1 MKAIGHRTRAT
12 ILDLVLER
20 AATTTELAE
29 ALGQPKGTVGHHL
42 KVLEAAGLVRV
53 VATRQVRALTAKYYG
68 RTGRTIV
75 IKGDYLGA
83 EHRFPMLSEAME
95 EATEAMG
102 AGVVGD
108 DDALPT
114 FTLRHVRL
122 SEAAA
127 AAFAERLH
135 ALAIEFSELPRERRH
150 RVRADRRDIPDHSS
164 RAGGPTRGA
173 PDDRRRRD
181 TARIGPEHTAG
192 PGVRQALDR
201 FSVISNLG
209 DGIGFV
215 AYPWL
220 ASAITRNPLLIALIA
235 VAQRL
240 PWLVFTLPAGV
251 ITDRVDRRKAIVLMD
266 VVRTGLTLVV
276 AFVVLGAERP
286 ALARP
291 GGGRRGRQHR
301 RRPIRGAPPGNP
313 AARVRRGAAGQRRPD
328 DPPRRRRPRSRWKR
342 PTAACG
348 PARWWPTPSPA
359 RRWGACSSA

>member
-1 MKAIGHRTRAT
+1 MVGNSRPFGECRPYLPLLPATPTAPGPDYELDEYVEASTPAQLKAIGHRTRAT

-83 EHRFPMLSEAME
+83 EYRFPMLSEAME
-95 EATEAMG
+95 EATEAMD

-135 ALAIEFSELPRERRH
+135 ALAIEFSELPRER
-150 RVRADRRDIPDHSS
+150 
-164 RAGGPTRGA
+164 
-173 PDDRRRRD
+173 
-181 TARIGPEHTAG
+181 
-192 PGVRQALDR
+192 
-201 FSVISNLG
+201 
-209 DGIGFV
+209 
-215 AYPWL
+215 
-220 ASAITRNPLLIALIA
+220 
-235 VAQRL
+235 
-240 PWLVFTLPAGV
+240 
-251 ITDRVDRRKAIVLMD
+251 
-266 VVRTGLTLVV
+266 
-276 AFVVLGAERP
+276 
-286 ALARP
+286 
-291 GGGRRGRQHR
+291 
-301 RRPIRGAPPGNP
+301 
-313 AARVRRGAAGQRRPD
+313 
-328 DPPRRRRPRSRWKR
+328 
-342 PTAACG
+342 
-348 PARWWPTPSPA
+348 
-359 RRWGACSSA
+359 